1 MLLFGDMKVKLRN
14 VKLAKKMVNLHDHNK
29 LVINIGRV
37 VHLLY
42 LASKT
47 TTGISVKEMNSFII
61 CISYT

>member
-14 VKLAKKMVNLHDHNK
+14 VKLARKMVNLHDHNK
-29 LVINIGRV
+29 VVINIRRV

-47 TTGISVKEMNSFII
+47 TTEISVKEMNSFII
-61 CISYT
+61 FISYT